1 MTILLECLSVQPY
14 NLVSAELIQH
24 YTNTVQLIVMQSC
37 QMYHIVQK
45 PGFVAISIIVV
56 TIFKVKIFLGTLD
69 P

>member
-1 MTILLECLSVQPY
+1 MTVLLECFNVQPY
-14 NLVSAELIQH
+14 NLVFVELIQH
-24 YTNTVQLIVMQSC
+24 YTNAVQLTVVQSC

-56 TIFKVKIFLGTLD
+56 TIFKVKIFLGALD